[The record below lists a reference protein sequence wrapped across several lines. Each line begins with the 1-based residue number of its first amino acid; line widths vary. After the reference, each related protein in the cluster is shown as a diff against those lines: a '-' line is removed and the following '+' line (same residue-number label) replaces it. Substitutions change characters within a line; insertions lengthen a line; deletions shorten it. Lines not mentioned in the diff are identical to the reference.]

1 MALFLQYPKDYQL
14 LFVHLLQNQI
24 NVADNIPRYL
34 QAELKLLTTQCMVIE
49 TENLGPKVSG
59 ALHILKQ
66 YSIHKCGHEGKP
78 VSGAKCMLSMLGKK
92 NEKHYVVATQDYD
105 LQSKLRLVPGVPL
118 LYLHQKAPVLERPSE
133 ITVRAASNKLNE
145 LTELE
150 KQKVEELKKQS
161 GLLQELSKPKK
172 RKKKGP
178 NPLSCKKKKKVVSD
192 SNKAVKSDIL
202 KPKRKKVRIPKHVK
216 EELFKAV
223 AEK

>member
-1 MALFLQYPKDYQL
+1 
-14 LFVHLLQNQI
+14 
-24 NVADNIPRYL
+24 
-34 QAELKLLTTQCMVIE
+34 MVIE

-59 ALHILKQ
+59 ALRILKQ

-78 VSGAKCMLSMLGKK
+78 ISGAACMLSMVAKR

-105 LQSKLRLVPGVPL
+105 LQSKIRLVPGVPL

-133 ITVRAASNKLNE
+133 ITVKAANNKLSE
-145 LTELE
+145 LTESE
-150 KQKVEELKKQS
+150 KQMVEELKKES
-161 GLLQELSKPKK
+161 GLLQDQSKPKK

-178 NPLSCKKKKKVVSD
+178 NPLSCMKKKKKKVVVSD
-192 SNKAVKSDIL
+192 SSKVVKSDIQ